1 LGAVRN
7 IEFLNKNTVGG
18 HMSGYLRAIHDTYKS
33 VGSFL
38 DKGLPD
44 EGLSLIKKVSPEI
57 QDNVIIT
64 YLKGVCLQE
73 TGHYEMAEEIFRQVI
88 IEDPGFI
95 VAAEA
100 LLYMHDNHLENGEKA
115 YLCNLISMEKPESQ
129 SLREIG
135 KNLEHVKPAS
145 LKPRKTVSDDAY
157 TRSDLFV
164 KKESITKQEESSEFE
179 YIQNIEKKEEFEES
193 SEESPILK
201 SVEGN
206 RSASPNAT
214 ESTEKHPGFS
224 EKEEDFPGD
233 LLVDLTNKDVERKN
247 KLQQE
252 KEPEQEKSFE
262 TLPDIHLSPEEE
274 AEIEREER
282 LEESELLADSKE
294 ASKLKDL
301 LKTLHERKH
310 KDIEDD
316 PGEKKAMTPEE
327 SGEGKE
333 PFNTLTMARV
343 YYKQGAYS
351 SALKILRFLKKNTTD
366 SGKQKEIEELIKTVN
381 EKIEAEKTE

>member
-1 LGAVRN
+1 
-7 IEFLNKNTVGG
+7 
-18 HMSGYLRAIHDTYKS
+18 MSGYLRAIHDTYKS

-206 RSASPNAT
+206 RSASPKAT